1 MAHSIMVKVFVSNN
15 TKCKNENEKIVDAY
29 NALDYIEEVLDMDV
43 NTSFSSVMESVLPEI
58 DSLIG
63 ALKALKTIKD
73 ENGSN
78 PINEA
83 LKLF

>member
-1 MAHSIMVKVFVSNN
+1 MAHSIMVKVFISNN

-29 NALDYIEEVLDMDV
+29 NALDYIEEVLDLDV
-43 NTSFSSVMESVLPEI
+43 NTSFSSVMENALSEI

-63 ALKALKTIKD
+63 AMKALKAIKD